1 MEFEETPLAAA
12 SLAQVHSGRL
22 LDGRKVAV
30 KVQFPAVARQL
41 KMDLATISLCVRIVG
56 RVFPKFQFTWV
67 LPEFKSYMNQ
77 EIDFSI
83 EAKNNERIKEV
94 FVLVFCLVFF

>member
-1 MEFEETPLAAA
+1 M
-12 SLAQVHSGRL
+12 
-22 LDGRKVAV
+22 

-56 RVFPKFQFTWV
+56 RMFPKFQFTWV
-67 LPEFKSYMNQ
+67 LPEFKEYMNQ

-83 EAKNNERIKEV
+83 EAKNNAKIKQVRQERLVV
-94 FVLVFCLVFF
+94 FSGLVVDLFFLVSDVC